1 MVSKNSVSCGWL
13 PITIL
18 VGNWGSVYVSRLRN
32 VDTRVL
38 RCVLSSHINGAGLH
52 ASGQLVT
59 PSNFWGRQS
68 ELQSRKIE
76 LYVYYIYIFFF
87 LNKFC
92 ETEAV
97 SEWAQQC
104 GAEDGFFGPEADV
117 WGCGVVFFCILTG
130 LACLDMAGASGVED
144 VSHGGILP
152 DKMTRGCR
160 VWRWTAR
167 GYTWFMV
174 ELISNFA

>member
-1 MVSKNSVSCGWL
+1 MRAEQSHQRGRATCFRATGDAFKFLGKAKWAAVEKNWIIC
-13 PITIL
+13 IL
-18 VGNWGSVYVSRLRN
+18 Y
-32 VDTRVL
+32 
-38 RCVLSSHINGAGLH
+38 I
-52 ASGQLVT
+52 
-59 PSNFWGRQS
+59 
-68 ELQSRKIE
+68 
-76 LYVYYIYIFFF
+76 YIYIFFF